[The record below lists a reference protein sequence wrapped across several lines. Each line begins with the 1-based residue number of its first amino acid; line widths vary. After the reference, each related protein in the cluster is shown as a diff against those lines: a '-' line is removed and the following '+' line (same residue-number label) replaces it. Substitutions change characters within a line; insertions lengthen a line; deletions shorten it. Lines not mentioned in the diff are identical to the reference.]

1 MYVHENEIELFIGI
15 QSIQA
20 WSNKYI
26 MQSHGSQEYTNEKQ
40 AWLKEKISLQVMVK
54 MCRTSNTG
62 KYIWIYFNYSR
73 KTISFILMNA

>member
-1 MYVHENEIELFIGI
+1 
-15 QSIQA
+15 
-20 WSNKYI
+20 

-62 KYIWIYFNYSR
+62 KYIWIYFE
-73 KTISFILMNA
+73 KTIIQEKRFRLY